1 MLKFEI
7 IIQQVQRNLLNKKGN
22 RAFVMPKKQKNN
34 KNSKQ
39 NAGDLFGL
47 AMWIFAAFGL
57 EIVLIFIETKIYAVS
72 SLNWTIRQNCLHWA
86 LISLFWAIISF
97 LIVRSAKK
105 DYDFDILKRQQ
116 NSTLT
121 QILFSVLL
129 VIVGILFVSYMSGGF
144 KPVLEYKKL
153 GSVQFIFQ
161 YITYFFKSI
170 LVILA
175 IALGQKA
182 GDLYFQ
188 KDQIPWG
195 GYFLAVSWGFIQFVI
210 QNPATGLFTVA
221 LSVLFGVLFMIN
233 HKNTRIVFP
242 MIAIV
247 LML

>member
-1 MLKFEI
+1 MS
-7 IIQQVQRNLLNKKGN
+7 
-22 RAFVMPKKQKNN
+22 KKQKNN

-47 AMWIFAAFGL
+47 ALWIFAAFGL
-57 EIVLIFIETKIYAVS
+57 EVVLIFIETKIYAIS
-72 SLNWTIRQNCLHWA
+72 SSNWTIRQNCLHWT
-86 LISLFWAIISF
+86 LISLLWAIISF

-105 DYDFDILKRQQ
+105 DYDFDVLKRQENPSLSQ
-116 NSTLT
+116 F
-121 QILFSVLL
+121 LFSLL
-129 VIVGILFVSYMSGGF
+129 FVIVGILFVSYMSGGF
-144 KPVLEYKKL
+144 KPISEYKKL
-153 GSVQFIFQ
+153 GSIQFIFQ
-161 YITYFFKSI
+161 YIYYFFKSV
-170 LVILA
+170 LVMLA
-175 IALGQKA
+175 IAIGQKA

-195 GYFLAVSWGFIQFVI
+195 GYYLAVSWGFIQFII

-221 LSVLFGVLFMIN
+221 LSILFGILFMIN